1 MLPRWPHETGFTF
14 ATWFR
19 LDPFNS
25 VNIEKEKP
33 YLYWWV
39 VTMVMITIAV
49 QLGQHWKE
57 RILVLASDHRHLL
70 CYKIYH
76 NKSRCHHDHGHHD
89 HLHDHPDHHDHH
101 HCRTSFTATAVNSV
115 ATSANFTH
123 SLSPNIR
130 PTSNLLKPEISFF
143 FQSRTKWVFQQ
154 RSRLK
159 FIGNGRKIQCHPI
172 SKTWELFKESVFPED

>member
-33 YLYWWV
+33 YLYWWA
-39 VTMVMITIAV
+39 VTMVMIKMMINHHHYHCCST
-49 QLGQHWKE
+49 WKPV
-57 RILVLASDHRHLL
+57 LVLMSDHRHLL
-70 CYKIYH
+70 CCKCLY
-76 NKSRCHHDHGHHD
+76 HHDHGHHD

-143 FQSRTKWVFQQ
+143 SIKNKMSFSTKV
-154 RSRLK
+154 
-159 FIGNGRKIQCHPI
+159 P
-172 SKTWELFKESVFPED
+172 PEIYWKWL

>member
-49 QLGQHWKE
+49 QLGQHWKGYLSSWVIIGNYFAASVFVTMIMATMIIFMII
-57 RILVLASDHRHLL
+57 RIILIIIIAEPPLPQLPLTLL
-70 CYKIYH
+70 QL
-76 NKSRCHHDHGHHD
+76 R
-89 HLHDHPDHHDHH
+89 
-101 HCRTSFTATAVNSV
+101 RTSLT
-115 ATSANFTH
+115 
-123 SLSPNIR
+123 PCR
-130 PTSNLLKPEISFF
+130 PTSDPPKIYWNRKFLFCK
-143 FQSRTKWVFQQ
+143 RTKWVFQQ

-159 FIGNGRKIQCHPI
+159 FIGNGCKIQCHPI
-172 SKTWELFKESVFPED
+172 TQTWELFKESIFP